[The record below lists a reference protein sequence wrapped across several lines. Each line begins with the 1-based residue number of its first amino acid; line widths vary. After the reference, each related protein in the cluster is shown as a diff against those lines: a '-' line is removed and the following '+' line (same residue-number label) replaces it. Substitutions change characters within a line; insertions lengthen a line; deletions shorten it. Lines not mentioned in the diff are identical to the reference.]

1 MKQYVPKMHKISAFQ
16 ITNIDIVKP
25 KQLSN
30 TPNQDDYIELTGEED
45 LVTVS
50 REFVA
55 KYQPNV
61 GDWYITD
68 LHNSRIV
75 SNDYFNHIYN

>member
-1 MKQYVPKMHKISAFQ
+1 MHKINAFQ
-16 ITNIDIVKP
+16 ITKVEVIKP

-50 REFVA
+50 REFVS

-68 LHNSRIV
+68 TYNSRVV

>member
-1 MKQYVPKMHKISAFQ
+1 MHKINAFQ
-16 ITNIDIVKP
+16 ITNVEIIKP

-55 KYQPNV
+55 MYRPNV

-68 LHNSRIV
+68 TYNSRAV

>member
-1 MKQYVPKMHKISAFQ
+1 MKQYTPKMHKISAFQ
-16 ITNIDIVKP
+16 ITNVEIIKP

-30 TPNQDDYIELTGEED
+30 TPNQDDYIELTGEAD
-45 LVTVS
+45 LVIVS

-55 KYQPNV
+55 TYQPNA

-68 LHNSRIV
+68 LYNSRIV